1 MQYGSMLWHFGSNPI
16 NKIRGVAAFNDK
28 CLTSITLLS
37 VTKTFAA
44 VWNFLLDPVV
54 ICPCYI
60 WLYFDWRLAL
70 NPKCFIFRSFA
81 WKPLLSFKF
90 KNHNIVDVSMITGW
104 AGWEQNGKTGVLSGN
119 ISIGCPFKYKRRL
132 CSAVPNC

>member
-1 MQYGSMLWHFGSNPI
+1 MLWHFGSNPI

-37 VTKTFAA
+37 GTKTFAA

-60 WLYFDWRLAL
+60 
-70 NPKCFIFRSFA
+70 
-81 WKPLLSFKF
+81 
-90 KNHNIVDVSMITGW
+90 
-104 AGWEQNGKTGVLSGN
+104 
-119 ISIGCPFKYKRRL
+119 
-132 CSAVPNC
+132 